1 MTGLVRNEIRSRHFP
16 VKGAVTMATVTMQ
29 SAMNPKHLDHF
40 AGCIDSL
47 PCIRLV
53 TAPVFSARFEWYRG
67 RPPGF

>member
-1 MTGLVRNEIRSRHFP
+1 
-16 VKGAVTMATVTMQ
+16 MATVTMQ